1 MVAVEIVQALEEAD
15 FFKGL
20 DSHQIRRI
28 ASICELRDCH
38 AGEFV
43 YQQGDSDGQLFI
55 IAEGQVVLE
64 RFTRVGSRRGTVA
77 VGVLGPGKLFGG
89 WSTLLGEPHRLM
101 LSAICRKP
109 SRLVLLKGAEL
120 REMMTG
126 DIRLGFDILER
137 LCFLLRERIQFVLG
151 AMENI

>member
-1 MVAVEIVQALEEAD
+1 
-15 FFKGL
+15 
-20 DSHQIRRI
+20 
-28 ASICELRDCH
+28 
-38 AGEFV
+38 
-43 YQQGDSDGQLFI
+43 
-55 IAEGQVVLE
+55 
-64 RFTRVGSRRGTVA
+64 VGSRRSTVA
-77 VGVLGPGKLFGG
+77 VGLLGRGKLFGG

-137 LCFLLRERIQFVLG
+137 LCFLLRERIEVALG

>member
-1 MVAVEIVQALEEAD
+1 MVAVEIVQSLEEAD

-20 DSHQIRRI
+20 DPHQIQRV
-28 ASICELRDCH
+28 AAICELRDCY

-43 YQQGDSDGQLFI
+43 YQQGDSSGLLFI
-55 IAEGQVVLE
+55 IVEGQVVLE
-64 RFTRVGSRRGTVA
+64 RFTHVGARRGTVA
-77 VGVLGPGKLFGG
+77 VGILGRGQLFGG

-109 SRLVLLKGAEL
+109 SRLVMFKGAEL

-126 DIRLGFDILER
+126 DMRLGFDILER
-137 LCFLLRERIQFVLG
+137 LCFLLRERVQFALG